1 MCKKISEWHISDYI
15 KTDKDVRNLLEA
27 EREPYETA
35 LRAALIVLGDIA
47 EMTDSEVKI
56 SVPRYY
62 AKRWRRVI
70 INRLKKEGIPDP
82 TKLKDTQCEKSTL
95 E

>member
-1 MCKKISEWHISDYI
+1 MKTTEFHISDHI
-15 KTDKDVRNLLEA
+15 KTDEDVHNLLAA
-27 EREPYETA
+27 EREPYEMA
-35 LRAALIVLGDIA
+35 LRVALIVLGDIA

-56 SVPRYY
+56 SDPRYY

-82 TKLKDTQCEKSTL
+82 TKLNDNK
-95 E
+95 